1 MLGNELARLYVSGS
15 FDSVTP
21 IAHAMTAMRPKPVTR
36 ESAVP
41 MLIATVA
48 RASDGPASSVA
59 AEGGTS
65 SGPVRGGEGSSEDI
79 RARVSAAECPGG
91 GPFVHSYAVS
101 AGGGAGRSCGVALV
115 SPAVCVARARRTG

>member
-15 FDSVTP
+15 FDSVAP

-48 RASDGPASSVA
+48 RASDGPASFVGA
-59 AEGGTS
+59 DGGTS
-65 SGPVRGGEGSSEDI
+65 SGPVTGGEGSSEDI
-79 RARVSAAECPGG
+79 RARVSAADRRGG
-91 GPFVHSYAVS
+91 GPFVHSYAVA
-101 AGGGAGRSCGVALV
+101 AGGGACDALGD
-115 SPAVCVARARRTG
+115 SFPARAG